1 MAKACIVCYKEV
13 AAGHP
18 VEDDAILRAMRKVK
32 QHFKVAKNNEL
43 VVEESCMDG
52 YRKKR
57 EKFEKDLVMHV
68 VLAAVVLIVFI
79 VMPIFSGG
87 FSIWVLLAGIMLA
100 AILIGLSV
108 LSYCPK
114 VKGLETRQQKPQ
126 AAKLGQKKAKAKK

>member
-13 AAGHP
+13 ASGHP
-18 VEDDAILRAMRKVK
+18 VEDDAILRTMRRMK

-43 VVEESCMDG
+43 VVEKSCLDG

-79 VMPIFSGG
+79 VLPIFSGG
-87 FSIWVLLAGIMLA
+87 FSAWVLLAGILLA
-100 AILIGLSV
+100 AMLIGLSV

-114 VKGLETRQQKPQ
+114 VKGIETKQI
-126 AAKLGQKKAKAKK
+126 AAKKIEQKKAKPKK